1 MLETVNSEDR
11 FRSFAPAAAEE
22 IYQHLQYDADLAGMP
37 YDFDS
42 GIVDRDRVSAR
53 FSCQWLTRS
62 GRTIV
67 YVTATR
73 EGDGWA
79 LSHIKTHEP

>member
-1 MLETVNSEDR
+1 MLETMNSEDR
-11 FRSFAPAAAEE
+11 FRSTAPAADE
-22 IYQHLQYDADLAGMP
+22 IYEHLQYDADLAGMP

-53 FSCQWLTRS
+53 FSCQWVSPS

-73 EGDGWA
+73 ERDGWA
-79 LSHIKTHEP
+79 LSHIKTHAQ

>member
-1 MLETVNSEDR
+1 
-11 FRSFAPAAAEE
+11 
-22 IYQHLQYDADLAGMP
+22 MP

-42 GIVDRDRVSAR
+42 GIIDRDRVSAR
-53 FSCQWLTRS
+53 FSCQWVTRS

-73 EGDGWA
+73 EGDGWT
-79 LSHIKTHEP
+79 LSYIKTHAE

>member
-1 MLETVNSEDR
+1 
-11 FRSFAPAAAEE
+11 
-22 IYQHLQYDADLAGMP
+22 MP

-73 EGDGWA
+73 EGNGWP